1 MKPQNK
7 NDIIKLIKENSGKI
21 RSYGIDK
28 IGLFGSFA
36 RNKPRD
42 DSDVDLLI
50 EFNKD
55 KKTYDNF
62 INFAYFI
69 ESLLKRKVELV
80 TPESVSPYIA
90 PYIRKEVE
98 YVKILN

>member
-1 MKPQNK
+1 MKSQSK
-7 NDIIKLIKENSGKI
+7 EDIIKLIKENRGKI
-21 RSYGIDK
+21 RSYGIKK

-36 RNKPRD
+36 RNESREG
-42 DSDVDLLI
+42 SDVDLLI

-55 KKTYDNF
+55 KKTYHNF

-90 PYIRKEVE
+90 PYIQKEVE
-98 YVKILN
+98 YVQILN